1 MKYYKIRT
9 NWDSKITGKRNS
21 DAAVEQNKNSFF
33 NKKTEKEFNN
43 FFLENIKNINRTR
56 WGSYVIYEPPQDF
69 DLTYFP
75 KTKSIK
81 ELDIMNYSEQ
91 LFNISFLISERAY
104 KILAKYRLPIHNKI
118 PAKIATFSQDYFLV
132 GFPTLLANMYDFKK
146 SVFYRY
152 EKGQRVMFE
161 NVDDYENA
169 EYDRHMADPVSI
181 FLNIKMEYDVIDTRH
196 GLFLSQPLIEEL
208 QKEMVTG
215 YIIREGVLEN

>member
-1 MKYYKIRT
+1 MNYLRIRT
-9 NWDSKITGKRNS
+9 DWDSKTTGRRNGGC
-21 DAAVEQNKNSFF
+21 AVEQNKNSFTDKRVEKNF
-33 NKKTEKEFNN
+33 KEF
-43 FFLENIKNINRTR
+43 FIANIKNIERTR

-81 ELDIMNYSEQ
+81 ELDIMNYSEE
-91 LFNISFLISERAY
+91 LFDISFLISERAY
-104 KILAKYRLPIHNKI
+104 EILAKYRLPIHNKI

-146 SVFYRY
+146 SVFCRY
-152 EKGQRVMFE
+152 EKGPRVMFE

-215 YIIREGVLEN
+215 YIIREGILEN

>member
-56 WGSYVIYEPPQDF
+56 WGSYAIYEPPQDF

-91 LFNISFLISERAY
+91 LFDISFLISERAY

-215 YIIREGVLEN
+215 YIIREGILEN

>member
-75 KTKSIK
+75 KTKSVK
-81 ELDIMNYSEQ
+81 ELDFMTYRVRLIGIE
-91 LFNISFLISERAY
+91 FLISERVYNIFSKY
-104 KILAKYRLPIHNKI
+104 KLPLHNKI
-118 PAKIATFSQDYFLV
+118 PVKINTFSQNYFLI
-132 GFPTLLANMYDFKK
+132 GFPTLLADTFDFSKSIFFDYRIGKK
-146 SVFYRY
+146 VI
-152 EKGQRVMFE
+152 FE
-161 NVDDYENA
+161 NVYDFENTDYN
-169 EYDRHMADPVSI
+169 RHMATPI
-181 FLNIKMEYDVIDTRH
+181 HLFLNTKMDYDIIDTRV
-196 GLFLSQPLIEEL
+196 GTFLSSTIIEEFK
-208 QKEMVTG
+208 KEMITG
-215 YIIREGVLEN
+215 YEIKEGILEN

>member
-1 MKYYKIRT
+1 MKYYRIRT
-9 NWDSKITGKRNS
+9 DWDSKTTGRRNGGC
-21 DAAVEQNKNSFF
+21 AVEQNKNSFTDKRVEKNF
-33 NKKTEKEFNN
+33 KEF
-43 FFLENIKNINRTR
+43 FIANIKNIERTR

-91 LFNISFLISERAY
+91 LFEIPFLISERAY

-118 PAKIATFSQDYFLV
+118 PARIATFSQDYFLV

-146 SVFYRY
+146 SVFCRY
-152 EKGQRVMFE
+152 EKGPRVMFE

-181 FLNIKMEYDVIDTRH
+181 F
-196 GLFLSQPLIEEL
+196 
-208 QKEMVTG
+208 
-215 YIIREGVLEN
+215 

>member
-1 MKYYKIRT
+1 
-9 NWDSKITGKRNS
+9 
-21 DAAVEQNKNSFF
+21 
-33 NKKTEKEFNN
+33 
-43 FFLENIKNINRTR
+43 
-56 WGSYVIYEPPQDF
+56 
-69 DLTYFP
+69 
-75 KTKSIK
+75 
-81 ELDIMNYSEQ
+81 MNYSER
-91 LFNISFLISERAY
+91 LFDIPFLISERAY